1 MAKSS
6 GYFGLRRGSTKSH
19 TFQVLNGKQITK
31 DRVEAPKNP
40 RTLAQMRQRAII
52 TTCGSAYKAMKS
64 ICDHSF
70 EGVSAGNLSM
80 QRFQEINMSKL
91 RRSVVYE
98 NAEFGINKWNVKGM
112 MPGSYQLSDGTLPPC
127 CPDLTTDSV
136 NPAARQAVI
145 WVANGLNI
153 ADICE
158 ELGVKQ
164 YGDIATICVAYAKAD
179 GSYGFG
185 AVRLTYKQGADVPG
199 SFDLAVCGDINAAS
213 IAFANSTLKLT
224 IGTSFDW
231 ADGAEV
237 ATTYTAA
244 ICSQYRNGKWF
255 RSVAAFDVTNAE
267 PDYDE
272 AIATYPVG
280 QERFLNGD
288 GSVQN
293 GGAAPAPSTPSNP
306 VNENA
311 VLTVHKEGQ
320 GSSSVKVSG
329 QEVVSG
335 SNVAAGTA
343 IAIEI
348 TPVAGATTAPYATIN
363 GQQITLTDGEAGKKV
378 GSTTMPS
385 ANATL
390 TVFSGATGGSTGD
403 GSDQ

>member
-19 TFQVLNGKQITK
+19 TFQVVGGKQITK
-31 DRVEAPKNP
+31 DRQEGGKNP

-52 TTCGSAYKAMKS
+52 STAGSAYKAMKV

-70 EGVSAGNLSM
+70 EGVTAGNESM
-80 QRFQEINMSKL
+80 NRFMNINASL
-91 RRSVVYE
+91 VRQSVVNG
-98 NAEFGINKWNVKGM
+98 NADFGINKWGIKGM
-112 MPGSYQLSDGTLPPC
+112 MPGSYVLSEGTLPDC
-127 CPDLTTDSV
+127 CPNLTADSV

-145 WVANGLNI
+145 WVANGVNL

-158 ELGVKQ
+158 ELGVKMF
-164 YGDIATICVAYAKAD
+164 GDMATICVAYAKAD

-185 AVRLTYKQGADVPG
+185 VVRLTYKQGADVPG
-199 SFDLAVCGDINAAS
+199 SFDLAVGGDINAAS
-213 IAFANSTLKLT
+213 IAFANATLKLT
-224 IGTSFDW
+224 IGTVYDW
-231 ADGAEV
+231 ADGAQV

-244 ICSQYRNGKWF
+244 ICSQKRNGKWL
-255 RSVAAFDVTNAE
+255 RSRAQFDVTNAE

-280 QERFLNGD
+280 QERFLNGNNAGD
-288 GSVQN
+288 VS
-293 GGAAPAPSTPSNP
+293 GAAPAPSAPSNP
-306 VNENA
+306 VNDNA
-311 VLTVHKEGQ
+311 TLTVHKEGQ
-320 GSSSVKVSG
+320 GTSSVKVSG

>member
-1 MAKSS
+1 MAKSI

-19 TFQVLNGKQITK
+19 TYQVVGGKQITK
-31 DRVEAPKNP
+31 DRVEGGKNP

-52 TTCGSAYKAMKS
+52 STAGSAYSAMKV

-70 EGVSAGNLSM
+70 EGIVAGNESM
-80 QRFQEINMSKL
+80 NRFMNINASL
-91 RRSVVYE
+91 IRQSVVNE
-98 NAEFGINKWNVKGM
+98 SGFFGINKWNEKGL
-112 MPGSYQLSDGTLPPC
+112 MPGSYVLSEGTLPDC
-127 CPDLTTDSV
+127 CPNLAAYSV
-136 NPAARQAVI
+136 DAAGRSAVI
-145 WVANGLNI
+145 DVAYGLNL

-158 ELGVKQ
+158 ELGVKMF
-164 YGDIATICVAYAKAD
+164 GDMATICVAFAKAD

-199 SFDLAVCGDINAAS
+199 SFDLAVAGEINAAS
-213 IAFANSTLKLT
+213 IAFNNTSMKLT
-224 IGTSFDW
+224 IGTSSDW
-231 ADGAEV
+231 ADGAQP

-244 ICSQYRNGKWF
+244 ICSQKRNGKWL
-255 RSVAAFDVTNAE
+255 RSRAQFDVTNAE

-280 QERFLNGD
+280 QERFLNGS
-288 GSVQN
+288 GVIETSGV
-293 GGAAPAPSTPSNP
+293 APSPSTPSNP

-311 VLTVHKEGQ
+311 TLTVHKEGQ
-320 GSSSVKVSG
+320 GTSSVKVSG

-390 TVFSGATGGSTGD
+390 TVFSGATGSQTGD

>member
-1 MAKSS
+1 M
-6 GYFGLRRGSTKSH
+6 TK
-19 TFQVLNGKQITK
+19 I
-31 DRVEAPKNP
+31 
-40 RTLAQMRQRAII
+40 
-52 TTCGSAYKAMKS
+52 
-64 ICDHSF
+64 
-70 EGVSAGNLSM
+70 
-80 QRFQEINMSKL
+80 
-91 RRSVVYE
+91 RRSIVYQ
-98 NAEFGINKWNVKGM
+98 NAEFGINKWNEKGM
-112 MPGSYQLSDGTLPPC
+112 MPGSYQLSAGSLPPC
-127 CPDLTTDSV
+127 CPNLTADSV
-136 NPAARQAVI
+136 SPAGRQAVI
-145 WVANGLNI
+145 IVANGLNI
-153 ADICE
+153 ADMCE
-158 ELGVKQ
+158 ELGIEQ
-164 YGDIATICVAYAKAD
+164 YGDMATICVAYAKAD

-185 AVRLTYKQGADVPG
+185 AVRLTFKQGADIPG

-213 IAFANSTLKLT
+213 IAFANATLKLT
-224 IGTSFDW
+224 IATAFDW
-231 ADGAEV
+231 ADGAQV
-237 ATTYTAA
+237 ATTYTAG
-244 ICSQYRNGKWF
+244 ITSQYRNGKWY
-255 RSVAAFDVTNAE
+255 RSEASFDVTNAE

-306 VNENA
+306 VNDNA

-320 GSSSVKVSG
+320 GSSTVKVSG

-335 SNVAAGTA
+335 SQVAAGTA

-390 TVFSGATGGSTGD
+390 TVFSGSTGSQTGD